1 MAEPSVTVSGDENG
15 WIVEVHDG
23 DRCEAFGV
31 MAHDADAAM
40 QEGLRRFRAP
50 LPVVDP

>member
-1 MAEPSVTVSGDENG
+1 MGEPRATVSGDENG

-23 DRCEAFGV
+23 DRCEAFGI
-31 MAHDADAAM
+31 MASDADAAL

-50 LPVVDP
+50 VPVVEP